1 VSRYDVADWDT
12 AVDTIKNAQR
22 IALACHVNPDGD
34 ALGAL
39 LGTSLALRSLGKTT
53 YPTWGSDPVAPP
65 PSLIFLP
72 GVDSLIQF
80 ADIPDEIDLFLA
92 LDCGA
97 AHRLGGVEKVALET
111 DPLINVDHHPGN
123 DQFGTLNLV
132 VESASS
138 TSEIAAF
145 LLKEAGVEFDR
156 DIATCLYTGVV
167 TDTGRFQ
174 YGNSSPETLRLAADL
189 LSYGVEAPQ
198 IALQV
203 FESAPFSYL
212 KLLGRVLERA
222 TLLDEQRFVYSW
234 ITRKDLDDTGVGAD
248 ETDLLIDA
256 VRTTRDADVAAIF
269 KEQKDGNYRV
279 SLRSKSGPNHPVVSV
294 GEIARAHGGGG
305 HELAAGYTA
314 VDVESAVR
322 DILKHLGDR
331 SES

>member
-1 VSRYDVADWDT
+1 LSRYNVADWDA
-12 AVDTIKNAQR
+12 AVDAVKNAQR
-22 IALACHVNPDGD
+22 VALACHVNPDGD

-39 LGTSLALRSLGKTT
+39 LGVSLSLRSLGKTT
-53 YPTWGSDPVAPP
+53 YPTWGSNPVVTP
-65 PSLIFLP
+65 PSLTFMP
-72 GVDSLIQF
+72 GVDSLVQPG
-80 ADIPDEIDLFLA
+80 DIPAEIDLFVA

-97 AHRLGGVEKVALET
+97 AHRLGSTEEVARGS
-111 DPLINVDHHPGN
+111 DPLINIDHHPGN
-123 DQFGTLNLV
+123 DNFGTLNIV
-132 VESASS
+132 VDSASS
-138 TSEIAAF
+138 TSEIVAF
-145 LLKEAGVEFDR
+145 LMKDVGVEFDH

-222 TLLDEQRFVYSW
+222 ALFEEQRFVYSW
-234 ITRKDLDDTGVGAD
+234 ITRKDLKDTGVGAD

-279 SLRSKSGPNHPVVSV
+279 SLRSKSGPGNPVVSV

-314 VDVESAVR
+314 VDVESAVQ

>member
-1 VSRYDVADWDT
+1 MSRYGMADWDA
-12 AVDTIKNAQR
+12 AVDAVKNAQT
-22 IALACHVNPDGD
+22 ITLACHVNPDGD

-39 LGTSLALRSLGKTT
+39 LGMSLALRSLGKTT
-53 YPTWGSDPVAPP
+53 YPTWGSDQVAAP
-65 PSLIFLP
+65 PSLTFMP
-72 GVDSLIQF
+72 GVDSLVQPT
-80 ADIPDEIDLFLA
+80 DIPEETDLFLA

-97 AHRLGGVEKVALET
+97 AHRLGSVEKAALASN
-111 DPLINVDHHPGN
+111 PLVNIDHHPGN
-123 DQFGTLNLV
+123 AGFGSLNIV

-138 TSEIAAF
+138 TSEIVAF
-145 LLKEAGVEFDR
+145 LLKDAGVEFDH

-198 IALQV
+198 IALHV

-222 TLLDEQRFVYSW
+222 TLFEEQRFVYSW
-234 ITRKDLDDTGVGAD
+234 ITRKDLKETGVGAD

-269 KEQKDGNYRV
+269 KEQKDGDYRV
-279 SLRSKSGPNHPVVSV
+279 SLRSKAEPSHPLVSV
-294 GEIARAHGGGG
+294 GAIARAHGGGG
-305 HELAAGYTA
+305 HERAAGYTA
-314 VDVESAVR
+314 ADVESAVR
-322 DILKHLGDR
+322 EILKHLDDR
-331 SES
+331 TES

>member
-1 VSRYDVADWDT
+1 MTRYNVADWDA
-12 AVDTIKNAQR
+12 AVDAVKNAQSV
-22 IALACHVNPDGD
+22 ALACHLNPDGD

-39 LGTSLALRSLGKTT
+39 LGVSLALRSLGKKS
-53 YPTWGSDPVAPP
+53 YPTWGSDPVETP
-65 PSLIFLP
+65 PSLTFMP
-72 GVDSLIQF
+72 GVDSLVQPG
-80 ADIPDEIDLFLA
+80 DVPDEVDLFVA

-97 AHRLGGVEKVALET
+97 AHRLGSIEKIALGS
-111 DPLINVDHHPGN
+111 DRLINVDHHPGN
-123 DQFGTLNLV
+123 DNFGTLNIV
-132 VESASS
+132 VETASS
-138 TSEIAAF
+138 TSEIVAF
-145 LLKEAGVEFDR
+145 LLKDVGVEFDR

-198 IALQV
+198 IALHV

-222 TLLDEQRFVYSW
+222 TLFEGQRFVYSW
-234 ITRKDLDDTGVGAD
+234 ITRKDLKETGVGAD

-279 SLRSKSGPNHPVVSV
+279 SLRSKSGPNDTVVSV

-314 VDVESAVR
+314 VDVESAVQ

>member
-1 VSRYDVADWDT
+1 VSRYNVADWDA
-12 AVDTIKNAQR
+12 AVDAVKNAQR
-22 IALACHVNPDGD
+22 VALACHVNPDGD

-39 LGTSLALRSLGKTT
+39 LGLSLGLRSLGKTT
-53 YPTWGSDPVAPP
+53 YPTWGSDPVVTP
-65 PSLIFLP
+65 PSLTFMP
-72 GVDSLIQF
+72 GVDSLVQPR
-80 ADIPDEIDLFLA
+80 DVPDEIDLFVA

-97 AHRLGGVEKVALET
+97 AHRLGSIEEVARGS
-111 DPLINVDHHPGN
+111 DPLINIDHHPGN
-123 DQFGTLNLV
+123 DNFGTLNIV
-132 VESASS
+132 VDSASS
-138 TSEIAAF
+138 TSEIVAF
-145 LLKEAGVEFDR
+145 LMKEVGVEFDH

-222 TLLDEQRFVYSW
+222 TLFEEQRFVYSW
-234 ITRKDLDDTGVGAD
+234 ITRKDLKDTGVGAD

-279 SLRSKSGPNHPVVSV
+279 SLRSKSGPDNPVVSV

-314 VDVESAVR
+314 VDVESAVQ

>member
-1 VSRYDVADWDT
+1 MTRYDAADWD
-12 AVDTIKNAQR
+12 AVVDAVKNAQR

-34 ALGAL
+34 ALGSL
-39 LGTSLALRSLGKTT
+39 LGMSLALRSLGKTT

-65 PSLIFLP
+65 PSLMFLP
-72 GVDSLIQF
+72 GVDSLVQP
-80 ADIPDEIDLFLA
+80 AKIPDDIDLFVA

-97 AHRLGGVEKVALET
+97 AHRLANVEKLALASN
-111 DPLINVDHHPGN
+111 PLINIDHHPNN
-123 DQFGTLNLV
+123 DEFGTLNIV
-132 VESASS
+132 VDSASS
-138 TSEIAAF
+138 TAEIVAF
-145 LLKEAGVEFDR
+145 LLKDAGVDFDH

-198 IALQV
+198 IALEV
-203 FESAPFSYL
+203 FESAPFNYL

-222 TLLDEQRFVYSW
+222 VLFKEQRFVYSW
-234 ITRKDLDDTGVGAD
+234 ITRKDLKETGVGAD

-269 KEQKDGNYRV
+269 KQQKDGNYRV
-279 SLRSKSGPNHPVVSV
+279 SLRSKADPNHTLISV

-305 HELAAGYTA
+305 HERAAGYTA
-314 VDVESAVR
+314 EDVESAVR
-322 DILKHLGDR
+322 GILKHLVDR
-331 SES
+331 SEL